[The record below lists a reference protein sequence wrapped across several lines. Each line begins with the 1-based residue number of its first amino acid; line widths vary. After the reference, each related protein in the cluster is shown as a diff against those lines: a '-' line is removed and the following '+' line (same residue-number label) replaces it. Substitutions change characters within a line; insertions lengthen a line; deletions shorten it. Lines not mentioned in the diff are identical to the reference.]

1 MLQQYK
7 ILTVTHR
14 QTNLKDIGA
23 FALSADNEES
33 KTIQLELLKER
44 FDIQELYYVGTCNR
58 VLFVFTTDQA
68 LTKDFVESFFQQ
80 VNSNLSAR
88 AIHDNVLP
96 LEGLTAVDHLL
107 RVGGSIDS
115 LVVGERQILGQ
126 LREAFDQALERGH
139 IGDSLRLLFQRMVN
153 AAKDIYSNTRIGEKP
168 ISVASLAVRKML
180 SCQLKTDSR
189 ILLVGA
195 GQTNTLVGKFLIM
208 HGFEN
213 VTVFNRSLDKAEVL
227 AETFAT
233 GSALPLSELPNY
245 KQGFD
250 CIIVCTGSKE
260 AVITTEIFEQLLQG
274 DSARGK
280 VIVDLA
286 IPHNTAAEIFRANPE
301 TTYIEI
307 EGLRQLADEN
317 RDFRKRELAAAE
329 QRLQEHV
336 DTFPTL
342 FQQRQLEI
350 AMREVPTAVK
360 AVRAKAV
367 NEVFAKDIEQ
377 LDDNARAVLE
387 NVLSYMEKKC
397 IGIPMRVARENL
409 IS

>member
-1 MLQQYK
+1 MLLQYK

-23 FALSADNEES
+23 FSLSADNEQS
-33 KTIQLELLKER
+33 RTIQLNLLKER
-44 FDIQELYYVGTCNR
+44 FGIQEMYYVATCNR
-58 VLFVFTTDQA
+58 VLFVFTLEKT
-68 LTKDFVESFFQQ
+68 LSKDFVESFFKQ
-80 VNSNLSAR
+80 VNSNLSSP
-88 AIHDNVLP
+88 AIHDNVLT

-139 IGDSLRLLFQRMVN
+139 IGDSLRLLFQRMVT
-153 AAKDIYSNTRIGEKP
+153 ASKDIYSNTRIGEKP

-213 VTVFNRSLDKAEVL
+213 VTVFNRSLGKAKSL
-227 AETFAT
+227 AETFSA
-233 GSALPLSELPNY
+233 GSAYPLSELPNY
-245 KQGFD
+245 QAGFD
-250 CIIVCTGSKE
+250 CIIVCTASQE
-260 AVITTEIFEQLLQG
+260 AVIKAATFELLLNG
-274 DSARGK
+274 DSAKGK

-286 IPHNTAAEIFRANPE
+286 IPHNTAAEVFSAFPE

-307 EGLRQLADEN
+307 EGLRQLANEN

-350 AMREVPTAVK
+350 AMREVPTAIK

-377 LDDNARAVLE
+377 LDDSARAVLE
-387 NVLSYMEKKC
+387 DVLSYMEKKC
-397 IGIPMRVARENL
+397 IGIPMRVAREKL

>member
-1 MLQQYK
+1 MLQHYK

>member
-23 FALSADNEES
+23 FALSADNEQS
-33 KTIQLELLKER
+33 KTVQLNLLKER
-44 FDIQELYYVGTCNR
+44 FNIQELYYVATCNR
-58 VLFVFTTDQA
+58 VLFVFTTEES
-68 LTKDFVESFFQQ
+68 LSTDFVESFFKQ
-80 VNSNLSAR
+80 VNNSLSSP
-88 AIHDNVLP
+88 AIHDNVLI
-96 LEGLTAVDHLL
+96 LEGLTAVDNLL

-139 IGDSLRLLFQRMVN
+139 IGDSLRLLFQRMVV
-153 AAKDIYSNTRIGEKP
+153 ASKDIYSNTRIGEKP

-180 SCQLKTDSR
+180 SCQLKTSSR

-208 HGFEN
+208 HGFEK
-213 VTVFNRSLDKAEVL
+213 VTVFNRSLGKAASL
-227 AETFAT
+227 ADTFSSGLAY
-233 GSALPLSELPNY
+233 PLSELPNY
-245 KQGFD
+245 KGGFD
-250 CIIVCTGSKE
+250 CIIVCTASQE
-260 AVITTEIFEQLLQG
+260 AVITAENFAQLLNG
-274 DSARGK
+274 EETKGK

-286 IPHNTAAEIFRANPE
+286 IPHNTAAEVFRAFPD

-307 EGLRQLADEN
+307 EGLRQLANEN

-342 FQQRQLEI
+342 CQQRQLEI
-350 AMREVPTAVK
+350 AMREVPTAIK
-360 AVRAKAV
+360 AVREKAI

-377 LDDNARAVLE
+377 LDDSARAVLE
-387 NVLSYMEKKC
+387 NVLAYMEKKC
-397 IGIPMRVARENL
+397 IGIPMRVAREKL